1 VTKPFVSVRLDDLPV
16 KPNVSFA
23 DLARR
28 LTDAWL
34 ENSGE
39 PSVLPDTIWRSV
51 KDLLKVNMVLV
62 VVDMVN
68 APPNWHMDFIQR
80 YGIQTSLIDTKALQ
94 NADSLRDFSRV
105 PLLEQ
110 HIIGVC
116 QKAIADGRP
125 IIGKIDQVIQNARV
139 VASGI
144 VVPDPSVKKT
154 WCGILG
160 EVHSISAVVRDV
172 RFDDIDLSIVQL
184 LREGLFAREIGHVIE
199 LSPRTVEHRI
209 EKMKARAGVKSIV
222 PLLIAKNLDSAS

>member
-1 VTKPFVSVRLDDLPV
+1 MTKPFVSVRLGGRLLR
-16 KPNVSFA
+16 PNVPFP

-34 ENSGE
+34 ENSAE
-39 PSVLPDTIWRSV
+39 PSVSPDAIWHSV
-51 KDLLKVNMVLV
+51 KDLLKVNMILI

-80 YGIQTSLIDTKALQ
+80 YGIPTSLIDAKALQ
-94 NADSLRDFSRV
+94 NADSLRDFSRT

-110 HIIGVC
+110 HIVGVC
-116 QKAIADGRP
+116 QKAITNGRP
-125 IIGKIDQVIQNARV
+125 IVGKIDHVIQDARV

-144 VVPDPSVKKT
+144 AVPDPTSKKT
-154 WCGILG
+154 WCVILG
-160 EVHSISAVVRDV
+160 EVHSISAMVRGA

-184 LREGLFAREIGHVIE
+184 LREGLSAREIGNVIE

-209 EKMKARAGVKSIV
+209 ERMKARAGVKSIV
-222 PLLIAKNLDSAS
+222 PLLIVKN

>member
-1 VTKPFVSVRLDDLPV
+1 MTKPFVFVRLGGRLLR
-16 KPNVSFA
+16 PNVPFP

-34 ENSGE
+34 ENSGGL
-39 PSVLPDTIWRSV
+39 SVSPDAIWRSV
-51 KDLLKVNMVLV
+51 KGLLKVNMALI

-80 YGIQTSLIDTKALQ
+80 YGIPTSLIDAKGLQ
-94 NADSLRDFSRV
+94 NAGGLRDFSRV

-110 HIIGVC
+110 HIVGVC
-116 QKAIADGRP
+116 QKAISDGRP
-125 IIGKIDQVIQNARV
+125 TIGKIDHVIQDARV

-144 VVPDPSVKKT
+144 VVPDPTAKKT
-154 WCGILG
+154 WCVILG
-160 EVHSISAVVRDV
+160 EVHSISAVVRDA

-184 LREGLFAREIGHVIE
+184 LREGLSAREIGHVIE

-209 EKMKARAGVKSIV
+209 ERMKARADVKSIV
-222 PLLIAKNLDSAS
+222 PLLIAKN